1 MLNAL
6 LGRKIG
12 MTQVFGPNG
21 TVIPV
26 TVIEAGPCV
35 VTQVKTVDHDGYN
48 AVQIGFEQ
56 RPVNRAIRPQLG
68 HLGHS
73 LPLLKAQRKR
83 LQTHQQEL
91 KASGSHTTS
100 NDGEAKTSS
109 DSAEEKDAEISVDNA
124 FGSHTTSKEMHS
136 GSHTTFKDG
145 GPDAFKGDPN
155 ALQGDA
161 QRNESKPDKQIEK
174 LLRIQ
179 QNRQR
184 RPGPVL
190 GPFRVIREVELQQGI
205 TPDKV
210 ELGSLFDVGLF
221 INGEAVDIVGTS
233 KGKGFQGVMKRHGFG
248 GGPRTHGQSDRSR
261 APGSIG
267 SGTTPG
273 RVLKGTR
280 MAGRMGNARITAKK
294 LQVIQADPE
303 RNLLV
308 VKGSVPGAN
317 GGLLM
322 IRKLR

>member
-1 MLNAL
+1 MLSGL
-6 LGRKIG
+6 LGRKVG
-12 MTQVFGPNG
+12 MTQVFGENG
-21 TVIPV
+21 TAIPV

-35 VTQVKTVDHDGYN
+35 ITQIKTTARDGYE

-56 RPVNRAIRPQLG
+56 ARLKSATRPELG

-83 LQTHQQEL
+83 LQTYQQQQRG
-91 KASGSHTTS
+91 KKVT
-100 NDGEAKTSS
+100 GEG
-109 DSAEEKDAEISVDNA
+109 AEEKEQTETAS
-124 FGSHTTSKEMHS
+124 T
-136 GSHTTFKDG
+136 
-145 GPDAFKGDPN
+145 
-155 ALQGDA
+155 
-161 QRNESKPDKQIEK
+161 ESKKDKQIEK
-174 LLRIQ
+174 LLKVQ

-184 RPGPVL
+184 RPGPEL
-190 GPFRVIREVELQQGI
+190 GPFKVLREVALQEGA
-205 TPDKV
+205 TLENL
-210 ELGSLFDVGLF
+210 ELGSKFDASLFVA
-221 INGEAVDIVGTS
+221 GESVDIVGTS
-233 KGKGFQGVMKRHGFG
+233 KGKGFQGGVKRHGFH
-248 GGPRTHGQSDRSR
+248 GGPKTHGQSDRTR

-280 MAGRMGNARITAKK
+280 MAGRMGNERVTTKK

-322 IRKLR
+322 IKKHVMR

>member
-12 MTQVFGPNG
+12 MTQVFGSNG

-48 AVQIGFEQ
+48 AIQIGFEQ
-56 RPVNRAIRPQLG
+56 RPVNRATRPQLG

-83 LQTHQQEL
+83 LQVHQQEL
-91 KASGSHTTS
+91 R
-100 NDGEAKTSS
+100 AKPSS
-109 DSAEEKDAEISVDNA
+109 DATEGKDAESSVETAQESVD
-124 FGSHTTSKEMHS
+124 E
-136 GSHTTFKDG
+136 
-145 GPDAFKGDPN
+145 
-155 ALQGDA
+155 
-161 QRNESKPDKQIEK
+161 QRNESKFDKQIEK

-190 GPFRVIREVELQQGI
+190 GPFRVIREVGLQRGI

-221 INGEAVDIVGTS
+221 VNGEAVDIVGTS
-233 KGKGFQGVMKRHGFG
+233 KGKGFQGVMKRHGFR

-267 SGTTPG
+267 PGTTPG

-280 MAGRMGNARITAKK
+280 MAGRMGNARITVKK
-294 LQVIQADPE
+294 LQIIQADPE

-322 IRKLR
+322 IRKHV

>member
-6 LGRKIG
+6 LGRKIC

-26 TVIEAGPCV
+26 TIIEAGPCV
-35 VTQVKTVDHDGYN
+35 VTQVKTVDRDGYEK
-48 AVQIGFEQ
+48 VQVGFEQ
-56 RPVNRAIRPQLG
+56 QPIRSATRPQLG

-83 LQTHQQEL
+83 LQAHQQQEGRT
-91 KASGSHTTS
+91 KS
-100 NDGEAKTSS
+100 SS
-109 DSAEEKDAEISVDNA
+109 DSTEEQQEKNSADEIKKEEQN
-124 FGSHTTSKEMHS
+124 GSTSTAK
-136 GSHTTFKDG
+136 T
-145 GPDAFKGDPN
+145 
-155 ALQGDA
+155 
-161 QRNESKPDKQIEK
+161 DKQIQK
-174 LLRIQ
+174 LLKVQ

-184 RPGPVL
+184 RPGPAL
-190 GPFRVIREVELQQGI
+190 GPFRVVREIELQEGV

-210 ELGSLFDVGLF
+210 ELGSLFDVSLF
-221 INGEAVDIVGTS
+221 REGEAVDIVGTS

-267 SGTTPG
+267 PGTTPG

-280 MAGRMGNARITAKK
+280 MAGRMGNERKTIEK
-294 LQVIQADPE
+294 LKIVQVDPE
-303 RNLLV
+303 LNLLV

-322 IRKLR
+322 IKKHKMR

>member
-1 MLNAL
+1 MLSAL

-35 VTQVKTVDHDGYN
+35 VTQIKTVDRDGYE
-48 AVQIGFEQ
+48 AVQVGFEP
-56 RPVNRAIRPQLG
+56 RPAHRAARPQLG

-83 LQTHQQEL
+83 LQAYQQD
-91 KASGSHTTS
+91 TR
-100 NDGEAKTSS
+100 AKSS
-109 DSAEEKDAEISVDNA
+109 TDPQEEKGVETAAEA
-124 FGSHTTSKEMHS
+124 P
-136 GSHTTFKDG
+136 KDVMI
-145 GPDAFKGDPN
+145 
-155 ALQGDA
+155 
-161 QRNESKPDKQIEK
+161 DKQIEK
-174 LLRIQ
+174 LLKVQ
-179 QNRQR
+179 HNRQR
-184 RPGPVL
+184 RPGPVV
-190 GPFRVIREVELQQGI
+190 GPFRVTREVELG
-205 TPDKV
+205 TGATAESV
-210 ELGSLFDVGLF
+210 ELGSRYDVGLF
-221 INGEAVDIVGTS
+221 RDGEAVDIVGTS
-233 KGKGFQGVMKRHGFG
+233 KGKGFQGVMKRHGFR

-267 SGTTPG
+267 PGTTPG

-280 MAGRMGNARITAKK
+280 MAGRMGTDRVTAKK
-294 LQVIQADPE
+294 LQIIQADPE

-322 IRKLR
+322 IRKHVMR

>member
-35 VTQVKTVDHDGYN
+35 VTQVKTVTHDGYD

-56 RPVNRAIRPQLG
+56 TTLKHVTRPLLG

-83 LQTHQQEL
+83 LQAYQQEQRT
-91 KASGSHTTS
+91 KTKSPGGEGIEAETTPVT
-100 NDGEAKTSS
+100 ETA
-109 DSAEEKDAEISVDNA
+109 
-124 FGSHTTSKEMHS
+124 TTTE
-136 GSHTTFKDG
+136 
-145 GPDAFKGDPN
+145 
-155 ALQGDA
+155 
-161 QRNESKPDKQIEK
+161 KPDKQIQK
-174 LLRIQ
+174 LLKVQ
-179 QNRQR
+179 ANRQR
-184 RPGPVL
+184 RPGPEL
-190 GPFRVIREVELQQGI
+190 GPFKVLREVGLQEGASSEKI
-205 TPDKV
+205 V
-210 ELGSLFDVGLF
+210 LGTQFTTSLSTVGES
-221 INGEAVDIVGTS
+221 IDIVGIS
-233 KGKGFQGVMKRHGFG
+233 KGKGFQGGVKRHGFK
-248 GGPRTHGQSDRSR
+248 GGPKTHGQSDRTR

-267 SGTTPG
+267 AGTTPG

-280 MAGRMGNARITAKK
+280 MAGHMGNERVTLKK
-294 LQVIQADPE
+294 LQVIQSDPE

-322 IRKLR
+322 IKKHVKR